1 MARSDFLD
9 FSCLAYA
16 SRRTARAVSN
26 YFNAR
31 LSHLDLNVAQ
41 FGLLAA
47 VAKMPGSTLSAI
59 GEAMLLEESTL
70 ARNFN
75 VLERRGL
82 VEAEGGR
89 GRGGKQVTLTAE
101 GAALFAEASRIW
113 KRTNQKLSS
122 ELEDHGVEAGR
133 VFLKAL
139 GEASERL
146 RAKNETA
153 GG

>member
-9 FSCLAYA
+9 FDCLAYA

-31 LSHLDLNVAQ
+31 LTHLDLNVAQ

-82 VEAEGGR
+82 IEAEGGR

-101 GAALFAEASRIW
+101 GSALFAEAGRIW
-113 KRTNQKLSS
+113 KRTNQKLAA

-133 VFLKAL
+133 DFLKAL

-146 RAKNETA
+146 KAKD
-153 GG
+153 

>member
-9 FSCLAYA
+9 FECLAYG

-31 LSHLDLNVAQ
+31 LAHLDLNVAQ

-59 GEAMLLEESTL
+59 GEAMLLEDSTM
-70 ARNFN
+70 ARNFT

-82 VEAEGGR
+82 VAAEGGR
-89 GRGGKQVTLTAE
+89 GRSGKSLTLTKE
-101 GAALFAEASRIW
+101 GTALFAEASRIW
-113 KRTNQKLSS
+113 KQTNKKLAA
-122 ELEDHGVEAGR
+122 ELKDHGVEAGQA
-133 VFLKAL
+133 FMKAL
-139 GEASERL
+139 GEVSENL
-146 RAKNETA
+146 RAKDESA
-153 GG
+153 GD